1 MGIITTKDVTEY
13 LRQVVA
19 LEGSIYRQ
27 EQAIISANK
36 NLKLKLP
43 EKKKIPMPI
52 DESKKI
58 EKPNYEKINDG
69 LFPMSGCA
77 KYAVLFTIAPLLW
90 GIVFETVWAVWAGA
104 IIGILSIIGLAYCSV
119 SNKKQEKENAVRFDT
134 EMEEYNKNVSQA
146 RAEYEEAMRVY
157 QIQARNIAE
166 NHKTG
171 CERAQKGFSIA
182 QEAVQQMNCTLAET
196 KALLQKLYDLN
207 LIFPKYRNLVAMS
220 TIYEYY
226 ASGRCSQLEG
236 PDGAYNLYESELRQN
251 LVINQLEGIANKLDQ
266 IQQNQYTLYT
276 EIHNIGEIMK
286 GISKDVNAIM
296 VNTCSIAQC
305 SYITALNT
313 KVIADNTEAIK
324 YISLINS

>member
-1 MGIITTKDVTEY
+1 
-13 LRQVVA
+13 
-19 LEGSIYRQ
+19 
-27 EQAIISANK
+27 
-36 NLKLKLP
+36 
-43 EKKKIPMPI
+43 
-52 DESKKI
+52 
-58 EKPNYEKINDG
+58 
-69 LFPMSGCA
+69 
-77 KYAVLFTIAPLLW
+77 
-90 GIVFETVWAVWAGA
+90 
-104 IIGILSIIGLAYCSV
+104 
-119 SNKKQEKENAVRFDT
+119 
-134 EMEEYNKNVSQA
+134 
-146 RAEYEEAMRVY
+146 
-157 QIQARNIAE
+157 
-166 NHKTG
+166 
-171 CERAQKGFSIA
+171 
-182 QEAVQQMNCTLAET
+182 
-196 KALLQKLYDLN
+196 
-207 LIFPKYRNLVAMS
+207 MS

-296 VNTCSIAQC
+296 VNTRSIAQC